1 VRLRKVGQ
9 KRLLC
14 FDLENRP
21 SAYWYDGQ
29 TTSQITAFGWKWLDE
44 KTVRSLLLRADGA
57 YELNDGTVMA
67 AVDAHRFFG
76 DRLVEAGVAYGH
88 NIRRH
93 DLPILQA
100 WRLRLQLVPLPPILT
115 TDTLRDYPKR
125 KDMSASLANL
135 VEMYGVKGR
144 KFGMTQHQWE
154 QANQLLPDGIE
165 TARKRVVSDVLLQE
179 RLRLRLLELGLLGA
193 PRMWG

>member
-1 VRLRKVGQ
+1 MRLRKVGQ

-14 FDLENRP
+14 FDFENRP

-44 KTVRSLLLRADGA
+44 RKTHSMLLQADGNYVDEEGLLRD
-57 YELNDGTVMA
+57 EWI
-67 AVDAHRFFG
+67 AHTRF
-76 DRLVEAGVAYGH
+76 REILLEAGVVYGH

-93 DLPILQA
+93 DLPIFQA
-100 WRLRLQLVPLPPILT
+100 WLLRLQIEPLPPILT

-135 VEMYGVKGR
+135 VAMYGVKGK
-144 KFGMTQHQWE
+144 KFGMTQHDWE